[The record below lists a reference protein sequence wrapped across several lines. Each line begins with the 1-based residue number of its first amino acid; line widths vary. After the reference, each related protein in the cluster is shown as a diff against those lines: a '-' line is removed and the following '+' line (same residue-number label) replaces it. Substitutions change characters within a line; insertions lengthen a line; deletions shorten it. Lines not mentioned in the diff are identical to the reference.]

1 MLSLIRT
8 PCPSCFNAGRRKEKC
23 VLNQF
28 ILPPVDRVR
37 SHRGAR
43 DWPCRIWAR
52 RGLTFPRAQS
62 RVSMEAWTVG
72 RNNLQPI
79 ERPRREPKERLCEFP
94 QSSNGHLSHFGFR
107 SSIVKRPSLAGSL
120 RVAIFV
126 STLAHCSTR
135 TRTLTLTQNLPLPT
149 NPNPKPNP

>member
-107 SSIVKRPSLAGSL
+107 SSKAIASWQLTRCDFCQHPCSLL
-120 RVAIFV
+120 
-126 STLAHCSTR
+126 
-135 TRTLTLTQNLPLPT
+135 
-149 NPNPKPNP
+149 NPNPNPDPDPKPTPTR